1 MITFGAAQLLLAL
14 LLWFAHRDSP
24 ADGYGWLAWS
34 YLLGAIA
41 NCLAPLKGLDLK
53 SGWGALRIA
62 SAFAGLGAF
71 AAFFVGAQLL
81 AFLPLRRPRVWFV
94 LVLTS
99 SSLLI
104 LFLSGVAPTLRPSYL
119 IVALLFGYL
128 AVLYCMRFRTE
139 GVASLLVVAGLLA
152 MQPLIYLLVPADLQQ
167 GLSALPFTITGM
179 ALLATGLAR
188 RQSAF
193 QVELQARAK
202 AEHELQA
209 LNDSLEVRVSERT
222 RDLQDVVAGLAA
234 FGGMVSHD
242 LKAPLRG
249 LSGISDVLKEA
260 IEEND
265 LDAAKDCLGRQRRL
279 VARMSEL
286 VTDLLRLSQMSFQ
299 PLHRKQ
305 VCLSQPARDA
315 IVTCLT
321 VFPTMPGRQIW
332 VDADTEVSADPGLLE
347 QVFVNL
353 IGNAIKFSL
362 DQMQPMVEVVARQQ
376 NDSVVVCIRDNGAG
390 FESSKADRLFQP
402 FSRLDATQEG
412 TGLGLTIVRR
422 IVERHGGKVWATSSP
437 GKGAAFFFSL
447 PAIS

>member
-1 MITFGAAQLLLAL
+1 M
-14 LLWFAHRDSP
+14 
-24 ADGYGWLAWS
+24 
-34 YLLGAIA
+34 
-41 NCLAPLKGLDLK
+41 
-53 SGWGALRIA
+53 
-62 SAFAGLGAF
+62 
-71 AAFFVGAQLL
+71 
-81 AFLPLRRPRVWFV
+81 

-321 VFPTMPGRQIW
+321 VFPTMPERQIW